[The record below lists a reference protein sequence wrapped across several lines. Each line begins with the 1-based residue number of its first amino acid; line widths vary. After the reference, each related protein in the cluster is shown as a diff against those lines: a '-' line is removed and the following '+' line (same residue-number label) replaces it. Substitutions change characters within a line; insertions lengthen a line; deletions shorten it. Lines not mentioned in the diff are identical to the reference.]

1 MVAPSTNQ
9 GAGSKPGRIRNPSAS
24 AASGSPSGS
33 VAGQFSGQF
42 LDSPIPRY
50 LQLAD
55 LFRQRI
61 ARGTW
66 ASGHR
71 LPSLEAL
78 TDEFS
83 LARVTVRQ
91 AIDILA
97 REGLVSRQQ
106 GRGTFVTGKPSSNR
120 FISVVGSLAEL
131 ARGYEDTQP
140 KIMNIDENV
149 GSPPLAADEG
159 TPASRY
165 AFMRRLHCRD
175 GHAYC
180 VINIYLDERIFRR
193 APEKF
198 RAKTVIPIL
207 TAMKSVKIAQASQL
221 LTIGTA
227 DMEIARLLE
236 LQIGAPVAEV
246 RRIFVDNEGTVIY
259 LAEVTYRGDAIHVAM
274 DLKP

>member
-1 MVAPSTNQ
+1 M
-9 GAGSKPGRIRNPSAS
+9 SAQLHDGPIS
-24 AASGSPSGS
+24 DSPIFG
-33 VAGQFSGQF
+33 G
-42 LDSPIPRY
+42 PIPRY

-61 ARGTW
+61 VRGTW

-71 LPSLEAL
+71 LPSLDEL
-78 TDEFS
+78 TGEFG

-91 AIDILA
+91 AIDLLA

-106 GRGTFVTGKPSSNR
+106 GRGTFVTGGPPRER

-140 KIMNIDENV
+140 KIMNIDEDV
-149 GSPPLAADEG
+149 GSPPLADGEG
-159 TPASRY
+159 TPAPRY
-165 AFMRRLHCRD
+165 AFMRRLHFRD

-180 VINIYLDERIFRR
+180 VINIYLDERIFRK

-198 RAKTVIPIL
+198 RTKTVIPLL
-207 TAMKSVKIAQASQL
+207 TAMKSVKIAKASQV

-236 LQIGAPVAEV
+236 LQFGAPVAEV
-246 RRIFVDNEGTVIY
+246 RRIFVDIDGTVIY
-259 LAEVTYRGDAIHVAM
+259 LADVTYRGDAIHVAM